1 MKQYIETGKKI
12 LEEGIFYGDRTKV
25 GRLSIF
31 GVQQRYNLADGFP
44 LVTTKKTYFE
54 GVVKEL
60 LWFLT
65 GSMNAD
71 KLSDQGVKIWD
82 GWKVTQEHLDNPSD
96 RVKHASG
103 YNAINLNDPGS
114 ISTSDYFGLQG
125 ITLGHIG
132 PMYGAVMRNAEH
144 NDGALA
150 EAIHGAKCVDVG
162 IAELASDKLRL
173 AVSLHLD
180 KPEEQREAAIAMNY
194 DIDQMQQLVLNLK
207 RNPHSSRHMVS
218 HWIPEYLPD
227 ERLSPQENVLLG
239 KQALAPCH
247 VLQQYYCID
256 LTHEER
262 YRLAIKKGYI
272 SNKVEPG
279 VEFQTFCT
287 EEELDTWGIPKYK
300 LSLQM
305 YQR

>member
-25 GRLSIF
+25 GRVSIF
-31 GVQQRYNLADGFP
+31 GVQQRYDLTKGFP
-44 LVTTKKTYFE
+44 LVTTKKTYFD
-54 GVVKEL
+54 GIAKEL

-65 GSMNAD
+65 GSMNANV
-71 KLSDQGVKIWD
+71 LSGQGVKIWD

-96 RVKHASG
+96 RVKRASG
-103 YNAINLNDPGS
+103 YNATNLNAPGG
-114 ISTSDYFGLQG
+114 IGTSDYFALQG

-132 PMYGAVMRNAEH
+132 PMYGAVMRNVEH

-150 EAIHGAKCVDVG
+150 EALYQGKAQDMGVS
-162 IAELASDKLRL
+162 ELASDKQKR
-173 AVSLHLD
+173 AIAAHPGD
-180 KPEEQREAAIAMNY
+180 PEEQREAAIAMGY

-207 RNPHSSRHMVS
+207 RNPHSSRHVVS

-247 VLQQYYCID
+247 VLQQYYCTR
-256 LTHEER
+256 LTYEER
-262 YRLAIKKGYI
+262 YNRAVAAGRLVK
-272 SNKVEPG
+272 KVEPG
-279 VEFQTFCT
+279 AETVNFATDKEF
-287 EEELDTWGIPKYK
+287 DNWGIPEYK
-300 LSLQM
+300 LSLQL